1 MIPTRIGLMVALV
14 AMLAACATG
23 GHPTPDAVFRHPVT
37 GDVQWC
43 DKGSAVAA
51 AVGGALM
58 AAAQGADYASC
69 KTSLEGKG
77 YVRLDSTA
85 KLSPDDQRRYEEEL
99 GRMNQARADS
109 IRKK

>member
-1 MIPTRIGLMVALV
+1 MTLTWIACILAPAL
-14 AMLAACATG
+14 LAGCATG
-23 GHPTPDAVFRHPVT
+23 GHPTPDAVFRHPGT

-43 DKGSAVAA
+43 NKGSAVAA
-51 AVGGALM
+51 AVGGVLV

-69 KTSLEGKG
+69 KTTLEGKG

-85 KLSPDDQRRYEEEL
+85 KLSPDEQRRYEAEL
-99 GRMNQARADS
+99 ERMNQARADS